1 VAKDTIDNKDE
12 LDAPTARDGLG
23 NALIF
28 VTTLVLLVAFFVMEK
43 AIADKFGAGMMGD
56 RAPTRAP

>member
-1 VAKDTIDNKDE
+1 MAKDTIDNKDE

-56 RAPTRAP
+56 RAPQRAP